1 MAAKSEYMSCVAR
14 HGAQACKLKIHA
26 SSLVTKDLMLALVLL
41 GCAALIPIGLKKW
54 RRSHAAAE

>member
-1 MAAKSEYMSCVAR
+1 
-14 HGAQACKLKIHA
+14 LKIHA
-26 SSLVTKDLMLALVLL
+26 SSLVTKDLMLALLLL